1 MLPRPCAPATT
12 QQKIHPT
19 SPRKRTNFI
28 LQGYLPWYPERVNAR
43 PLFPTLIFLGL
54 FSGCHGGTP
63 SSSATPA
70 ATAQQRSEAESQRQQ
85 LELIPPPSK
94 TRYLAV
100 HSLDM
105 WENPYLTVQAN
116 MVTVHVML
124 ADANPSTY
132 GVGGIMR
139 PVGARRQD
147 LNVTLDKLGE
157 ALLAIPQSSWP
168 YGRVAAVEEAH
179 KIPVKARPQVG
190 RSAEAAMKTLNDL
203 GIVVYEWSDTGP
215 K

>member
-1 MLPRPCAPATT
+1 M
-12 QQKIHPT
+12 
-19 SPRKRTNFI
+19 
-28 LQGYLPWYPERVNAR
+28 VNAR
-43 PLFPTLIFLGL
+43 LLLPTLLL
-54 FSGCHGGTP
+54 LAVLSGCHGTP
-63 SSSATPA
+63 SPSATPA
-70 ATAQQRSEAESQRQQ
+70 VTAQQRSEAESQREQ
-85 LELIPPPSK
+85 LQLIPPPSK

-100 HSLDM
+100 HSLDA

-124 ADANPSTY
+124 ADANPSAY

-139 PVGARRQD
+139 PTGARRQD

-179 KIPVKARPQVG
+179 KIPVKARPLVG
-190 RSAEAAMKTLNDL
+190 QSTEAAMKTLNDL

>member
-1 MLPRPCAPATT
+1 
-12 QQKIHPT
+12 
-19 SPRKRTNFI
+19 
-28 LQGYLPWYPERVNAR
+28 VNAR
-43 PLFPTLIFLGL
+43 PLLPTLFVLGL
-54 FSGCHGGTP
+54 LSGCHGT
-63 SSSATPA
+63 SSPSATPPV
-70 ATAQQRSEAESQRQQ
+70 TAQQRSETESQRQQ

-94 TRYLAV
+94 TRYLSV
-100 HSLDM
+100 HSLDA

-139 PVGARRQD
+139 PAGARRQD

-168 YGRVAAVEEAH
+168 YGRVAAIEEAH
-179 KIPVKARPQVG
+179 KIPVSARPQVG